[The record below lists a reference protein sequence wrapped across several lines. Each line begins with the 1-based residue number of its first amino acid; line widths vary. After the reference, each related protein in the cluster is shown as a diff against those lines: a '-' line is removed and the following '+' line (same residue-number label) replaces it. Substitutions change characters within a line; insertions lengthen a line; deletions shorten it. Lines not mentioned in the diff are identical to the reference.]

1 MKVNK
6 QRNLIKGGG
15 EMAGRNGVVGK
26 YGKNNEVMRKRERR

>member
-15 EMAGRNGVVGK
+15 EMANRNGVVG
-26 YGKNNEVMRKRERR
+26 EVRKK